1 EGIDSER
8 SLQATR
14 LDAAA
19 MTYRADEL
27 VKNVV
32 GAFLRRH
39 SGHFFCI
46 GCLSRQVNTELGPS
60 FSSAEIHRV
69 VDAMFR
75 STQNK
80 SGPFACVPSVRERR
94 SVTKMAQKGASS
106 RRTVR
111 SKLLIVSVRNWSS
124 TDGN

>member
-1 EGIDSER
+1 MDGRET
-8 SLQATR
+8 L
-14 LDAAA
+14 LDA
-19 MTYRADEL
+19 ADEL

-32 GAFLRRH
+32 GAFLCRH

-46 GCLSRQVNTELGPS
+46 GCLTRQVNTGLGRS

-80 SGPFACVPSVRERR
+80 SGPFQQLPSYPCYSHGRTDLCIGVPADR
-94 SVTKMAQKGASS
+94 AQPSASS
-106 RRTVR
+106 
-111 SKLLIVSVRNWSS
+111 
-124 TDGN
+124 